1 MLANRALYFYVRLS
15 VFSPFLGEP
24 VQIALTLDIASI
36 SSISESNMV
45 RQFPAFHPL
54 SPFPV
59 FIRKPA
65 SSYAKQEQRLLGM
78 AGTGEFILKLKHSGR
93 CL

>member
-1 MLANRALYFYVRLS
+1 MLPNLFIFLLRLS

-45 RQFPAFHPL
+45 SVLP
-54 SPFPV
+54 SP
-59 FIRKPA
+59 
-65 SSYAKQEQRLLGM
+65 STY
-78 AGTGEFILKLKHSGR
+78 
-93 CL
+93 